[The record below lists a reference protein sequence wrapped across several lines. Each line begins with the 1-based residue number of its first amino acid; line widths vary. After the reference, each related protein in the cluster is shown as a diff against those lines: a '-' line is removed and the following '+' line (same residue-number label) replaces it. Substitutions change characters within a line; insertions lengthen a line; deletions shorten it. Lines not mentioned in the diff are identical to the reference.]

1 MVDWEIKYTKKAIND
16 SQLLKSNHL
25 DVKTKQILNIIRE
38 NPYGN
43 PPPFEKLK
51 ADLCGKYSR
60 RINLKHRIVYSVNK
74 DNKVIIVYGMFSHYG
89 EWYTTIKL

>member
-1 MVDWEIKYTKKAIND
+1 MVEWEMKYTKKSKND
-16 SQLLKSNHL
+16 SLFLKSCHL
-25 DVKTKQILNIIRE
+25 DIKAKHILNLIKE

-60 RINLKHRIVYSVNK
+60 RINIKHRIVYSVNEEDK
-74 DNKVIIVYGMFSHYG
+74 TIIIYGMFSHYG
-89 EWYTTIKL
+89 E